1 MRKSE
6 HVRYDIE
13 YHIVWTT
20 KYRYRILSGKIAERC
35 RELIRQSC
43 QAMDINIIKGSIG
56 KDHIHLMLSCPPNI
70 SVSKIVQHL
79 KGKTSRI
86 MMSEYKELRKRYWGQ
101 HMWAIGYFCRSV
113 GDINKEM
120 IKKYIESQED
130 EYEETFRIVG

>member
-43 QAMDINIIKGSIG
+43 QAMDINVIKGSIG

-113 GDINKEM
+113 GDVNKEM